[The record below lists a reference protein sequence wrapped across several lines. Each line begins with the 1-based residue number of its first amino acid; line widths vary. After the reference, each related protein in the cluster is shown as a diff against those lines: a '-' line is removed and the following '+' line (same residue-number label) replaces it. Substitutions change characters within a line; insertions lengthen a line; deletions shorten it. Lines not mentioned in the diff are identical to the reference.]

1 MFNNTNTTY
10 DYISRL
16 TNYVRMLKILISDKQ
31 NLFITQDLKEAY
43 LDTID
48 NTLEK
53 LQFHLGYKAD
63 NAVEPKEVSHA

>member
-53 LQFHLGYKAD
+53 LQFHLGYKVD
-63 NAVEPKEVSHA
+63 NAVEPKGVHHA